1 VYVAIDDEIKQ
12 VLLERWDPLGIRA
25 EPAEHV
31 RYDCFVQDLTLLLV
45 GGGSDADVRELL
57 RSAEIDRLGLGR
69 ADEHRVDR
77 AARALREIAPTGAD
91 EPDRSPA

>member
-1 VYVAIDDEIKQ
+1 MAIDDDIKR

-45 GGGSDADVRELL
+45 GGGSDDDLRDLL

-69 ADEHRVDR
+69 ADEQRVER
-77 AARALREIAPTGAD
+77 AARALREVARAGAD
-91 EPDRSPA
+91 ERDRSPA